1 MNLTRPLSMAQI
13 VLSEEDIAAA
23 VAVLRSGALRE
34 GPECA
39 AFEKEFAAATGAAH
53 AVSCANGSAALH
65 LVYHALLRPG
75 DEILVPS
82 FTFVATASM
91 AALVG
96 AKVVACDV
104 DPVTF
109 HLDLDDARR
118 RLGPRARAIAPVHL
132 YGNPCVHENYA
143 AFAREHGLF
152 LIYDAA
158 QAHGAQ
164 CHGRDVGALGDA
176 VCYSFYPSKN
186 LFVGEGGIIT
196 TGDEEL
202 AQRLRLLRSHG
213 QSGKYLHTVLGYNY
227 RMTDVE
233 AAIGRSQLRRLPAM
247 LERRARN
254 AQLLGEGLAGLAG
267 LRLPTVTAGGSH
279 AWHQYTIVVDPDA
292 AGMDRDELA
301 RRLAARGVPSAV
313 HYPRGVHQQPAF
325 AALGPATLPC
335 PVTET
340 LASRVLSLPVHHGL
354 TDEDV
359 ARIVAAVREVLAG
372 R

>member
-1 MNLTRPLSMAQI
+1 MNPPSALSMAHI
-13 VLSEEDIAAA
+13 VLTEEDIATA

-39 AFEKEFAAATGAAH
+39 AFETEFAAATGAAH

-65 LVYHALLRPG
+65 LVYHAFLAPG

-96 AKVVACDV
+96 ARVVPCDV
-104 DPVTF
+104 DPVNF

-118 RLGPRARAIAPVHL
+118 RLGPHTRAIAPVHL
-132 YGNPCVHENYA
+132 YGNPCVHKDYA

-152 LIYDAA
+152 LLYDAA
-158 QAHGAQ
+158 QAHGARSAG
-164 CHGRDVGALGDA
+164 CDVGSLGDA

-186 LFVGEGGIIT
+186 LFVGEGGMIT
-196 TGDEEL
+196 TNDADL
-202 AQRLRLLRSHG
+202 ARRLRLLRSHG
-213 QSGKYLHTVLGYNY
+213 QSGKYLHTLLGYNY

-254 AQLLGEGLAGLAG
+254 ARLLTEGLADLPGI
-267 LRLPTVTAGGSH
+267 RLPVTAKDGTH
-279 AWHQYTIVVDPDA
+279 AWHQYTLVVDPER
-292 AGMDRDELA
+292 AGFDRDELA

-313 HYPRGVHQQPAF
+313 HYPRGVHQQPVF
-325 AALGPATLPC
+325 AESVSGPPR
-335 PVTET
+335 PVTER
-340 LASRVLSLPVHHGL
+340 LAVRVLSLPVHHGL
-354 TDEDV
+354 SDEDV
-359 ARIVAAVREVLAG
+359 ARIVTAVREACAE

>member
-1 MNLTRPLSMAQI
+1 MSVPAPLSMAHI
-13 VLSEEDIAAA
+13 VLTEEDVGAA

-39 AFEKEFAAATGAAH
+39 AFEREFAAATGAAH

-96 AKVVACDV
+96 ARVVPCDV
-104 DPVTF
+104 DPVSF

-118 RLGPRARAIAPVHL
+118 RLTSRTRAIAPVHL
-132 YGNPCVHENYA
+132 YGNPCLHEDYA
-143 AFAREHGLF
+143 AFAREHGLA
-152 LIYDAA
+152 LVYDAA
-158 QAHGAQ
+158 QAHGAR
-164 CHGRDVGALGDA
+164 CRGRDVGSLGDA

-186 LFVGEGGIIT
+186 LFVGEGGMIT

-202 AQRLRLLRSHG
+202 ARRLRLLRSHG
-213 QSGKYLHTVLGYNY
+213 QSGKYLHTLFGYNY

-233 AAIGRSQLRRLPAM
+233 AAIGRSQLRRLDAM

-254 AQLLGEGLAGLAG
+254 ARLLNEGLEGLPG
-267 LRLPTVTAGGSH
+267 LRLPAVTPGGTH
-279 AWHQYTIVVDPDA
+279 AWHQYTIVVDPA
-292 AGMDRDELA
+292 VAGLDRDELA

-313 HYPRGVHQQPAF
+313 HYPRGVHQQPVF
-325 AALGPATLPC
+325 ADLVSGPPWPTTEALA
-335 PVTET
+335 
-340 LASRVLSLPVHHGL
+340 ARVLSLPVHHGL
-354 TDEDV
+354 TDADV
-359 ARIVAAVREVLAG
+359 GRIVRAVHEACR
-372 R
+372 